1 MINTTTPIA
10 EDLKSNE
17 IALEKGL
24 SWIKSQLKANGID
37 LPSRAELR
45 DLIIKSSKIQQVE
58 EDLMRRVTECAIT
71 HTITLK

>member
-1 MINTTTPIA
+1 MNNTIA

-24 SWIKSQLKANGID
+24 SWIKSQLKSNSID

-58 EDLMRRVTECAIT
+58 EDLMRRVAESSIT

>member
-1 MINTTTPIA
+1 MNNTIA

-24 SWIKSQLKANGID
+24 SWIKAQLKSNSID
-37 LPSRAELR
+37 LPSRAELK

-58 EDLMRRVTECAIT
+58 EDLMRRVTECSIT

>member
-1 MINTTTPIA
+1 MNTNTIA
-10 EDLKSNE
+10 ENLKSNE

-24 SWIKSQLKANGID
+24 SWIKSQLRANGID

-58 EDLMRRVTECAIT
+58 EDLMRRVTESSIT

>member
-1 MINTTTPIA
+1 MNNTIA

-24 SWIKSQLKANGID
+24 SWIKSQLKSNSID

-58 EDLMRRVTECAIT
+58 EDLMLRVTESSIT

>member
-1 MINTTTPIA
+1 MNATTIT

-58 EDLMRRVTECAIT
+58 EDLMCRVTECAIT

>member
-1 MINTTTPIA
+1 MTNTTIA

-24 SWIKSQLKANGID
+24 SWIKTQLKANGID

-58 EDLMRRVTECAIT
+58 EDLMRRVAECSIT

>member
-1 MINTTTPIA
+1 MINTTTIA

-24 SWIKSQLKANGID
+24 SWIKSQLKSNGID

-58 EDLMRRVTECAIT
+58 EDLMRRVTESSIT

>member
-1 MINTTTPIA
+1 MNNTIA

-58 EDLMRRVTECAIT
+58 EDLMRRVTESSIT
-71 HTITLK
+71 HTITSK

>member
-1 MINTTTPIA
+1 MNNTIT

-24 SWIKSQLKANGID
+24 KWIKSQLKANGID
-37 LPSRAELR
+37 LPSRTELR

-58 EDLMRRVTECAIT
+58 VDLMCRVTECDIT
-71 HTITLK
+71 HTIALK

>member
-1 MINTTTPIA
+1 MINTTTIA

-58 EDLMRRVTECAIT
+58 EDLMRRVTECSIT
-71 HTITLK
+71 HTIALK

>member
-1 MINTTTPIA
+1 MNNTIA
-10 EDLKSNE
+10 ENLKSNE

-24 SWIKSQLKANGID
+24 SWIKSQLRVNGID

-58 EDLMRRVTECAIT
+58 EDLMRRVTESSIT

>member
-1 MINTTTPIA
+1 MKNTTTIA
-10 EDLKSNE
+10 ENLKSNE

-58 EDLMRRVTECAIT
+58 EDLMRRVAESSIT
-71 HTITLK
+71 HTITLV

>member
-1 MINTTTPIA
+1 MNNTIT

-37 LPSRAELR
+37 LPSRTELR
-45 DLIIKSSKIQQVE
+45 ELIIKSSKIQQVE
-58 EDLMRRVTECAIT
+58 VDLMRRVTECAIT

>member
-1 MINTTTPIA
+1 MNNTIT

-24 SWIKSQLKANGID
+24 SWIKSQLKVNGID
-37 LPSRAELR
+37 LPSRTELR

-58 EDLMRRVTECAIT
+58 EDLMRRVTECDIT